1 MERPLRKPRTF
12 FETAPHASHVTFD
25 DGHDLRRNFPWNHY
39 VEAWWRYGEPDTIQV
54 HIGECVV
61 VLTGSN
67 LTPLFAALEEQMLF
81 RVKAEADEKDR
92 EWAFDSYVTKITF
105 EKPVERPPP
114 QREFDFNK
122 RS

>member
-1 MERPLRKPRTF
+1 MDRLLRKPRLF
-12 FETAPHASHVTFD
+12 FETATHPSHVTFD
-25 DGHDLRRNFPWNHY
+25 DGHQLRRNFPWNHY

-67 LTPLFAALEEQMLF
+67 LTPLFAALEEHTLL
-81 RVKAEADEKDR
+81 RVKAEPDEEGR
-92 EWAFDSYVTKITF
+92 EREFDSYVTRIIF

-114 QREFDFNK
+114 QGEFDFRR